1 MPETTNP
8 SIRLDVIRGVRLL
21 VGAAF
26 IGEAAVLLAA
36 VVTDASFAQL
46 TLAAAGPP
54 AVVGAILLFA
64 FHGLKGP
71 AAVACA
77 ALGVFGVGFIAG
89 LNDWVFANVVAR
101 VVMAGTGVA
110 LLGWGL
116 ARAVERPRFSWKA
129 LRGVGVPSVV
139 SGGLLI
145 YGDADW
151 VGEPRPGHVRV
162 QVGPDYY
169 VAGTPERVARYL
181 ETGRSDPGSPSDP
194 AEESAKGVAAALPWW
209 LVAPLT
215 VAAGLILVG
224 AAVPSPA
231 EDSADVAAT
240 AVLGSWDVA
249 LFAFGLVVAVAE
261 FMRGHVGRGLL
272 GALGVVIL
280 VTVGGWPI

>member
-1 MPETTNP
+1 MPDTTNP
-8 SIRLDVIRGVRLL
+8 TIRLDVIRSVWLL

-36 VVTDASFAQL
+36 VVTDASFGQL

-54 AVVGAILLFA
+54 ALVGAILLFA

-116 ARAVERPRFSWKA
+116 ARAVERPAFSWKA

-162 QVGPDYY
+162 QVGPD
-169 VAGTPERVARYL
+169 TTWPAR
-181 ETGRSDPGSPSDP
+181 RSGSSAISRP
-194 AEESAKGVAAALPWW
+194 AEATSNLRRIRPRKAPRASPLPSR
-209 LVAPLT
+209 
-215 VAAGLILVG
+215 G
-224 AAVPSPA
+224 
-231 EDSADVAAT
+231 
-240 AVLGSWDVA
+240 GSW
-249 LFAFGLVVAVAE
+249 
-261 FMRGHVGRGLL
+261 RR
-272 GALGVVIL
+272 
-280 VTVGGWPI
+280 